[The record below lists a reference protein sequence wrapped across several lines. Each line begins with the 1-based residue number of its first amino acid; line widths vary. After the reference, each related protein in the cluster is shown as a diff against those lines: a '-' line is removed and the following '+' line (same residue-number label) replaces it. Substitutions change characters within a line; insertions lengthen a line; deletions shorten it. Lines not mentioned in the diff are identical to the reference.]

1 MCEEEVVS
9 TTDLQISSLSEVDR
23 DTLKERKK
31 KTFVVYFVTLYA
43 PSPTSRAGRARIDL
57 DRPRGSETVV

>member
-1 MCEEEVVS
+1 MCKEVDIS
-9 TTDLQISSLSEVDR
+9 TTDLQIFPLSEVDR

-43 PSPTSRAGRARIDL
+43 PSPTSRAGRARIDRL
-57 DRPRGSETVV
+57 RGSGTVV